1 MNKNEKQFIDNLA
14 KTEQLPWQD
23 FDNIDAA
30 RIPKLLSDVQLSEKN
45 TDGSYLEQPTLF
57 INNGIS
63 SIAVTTKTPYRSLV
77 PILDYLYST
86 IINQDGHIIF
96 ARNTQF
102 HILSELEL
110 GKHYKLGKG
119 NDFSSSEVIAI
130 INFIHSHFLI
140 YPPKFIKNFI
150 VAGSDFQIDFENME
164 VTNESIKENE
174 TYFKHFNRNF
184 KEVEALIPKYQQFLE
199 MVINDE
205 DSLHNARL
213 QPVYTMLVAMRLIS
227 KTRFFISKSGVRTGK
242 GLRHSIISSIFNT
255 KHVSLDGLNGMTS
268 DLAWSSFDG
277 GELLL
282 VTESGAITPSQERHL
297 KVLATET
304 VRSARGIGE
313 NYANI
318 NLTGVLTI
326 DSNEK
331 IYLSPDMN
339 SRVVNIAFRNRPKSE
354 SDNERESIFAP
365 FWKAFTTPNKLQVA
379 PKATSEAGLAALL
392 DSFYYWKENNYK
404 FDFHH
409 VEMSNFESGD
419 FDDVQ
424 LLIIETII
432 ETENDVVTKTG
443 NDTLQALL
451 NATYQGVN
459 KSERR
464 KSALAQ
470 IGTFETS
477 IKPKGKSKTARVIK
491 ISNQQRFD
499 KAVNAYKKLM
509 SEV

>member
-1 MNKNEKQFIDNLA
+1 MNKYVKQFFNNLA
-14 KTEQLPWQD
+14 KTKQLSWQD
-23 FDNIDAA
+23 FDNIDSA
-30 RIPKLLSDVQLSEKN
+30 RVPKLLSSVQILEKN
-45 TDGSYLEQPTLF
+45 SDGSYGEQPTLF

-63 SIAVTTKTPYRSLV
+63 SIAVITKAHYRPLV
-77 PILDYLYST
+77 PILDYLHGT
-86 IINQDGHIIF
+86 IVKQDGYLFFI
-96 ARNTQF
+96 RNSQF
-102 HILSELEL
+102 SILSEIEL
-110 GKHYKLGKG
+110 GKHYK
-119 NDFSSSEVIAI
+119 FSKKNEFSASEVIDI
-130 INFIHSHFLI
+130 INFIHSHI
-140 YPPKFIKNFI
+140 MIVPPKLIKSY
-150 VAGSDFQIDFENME
+150 VLAGSDFQIDFENKE
-164 VTNESIKENE
+164 VTNETIKENE
-174 TYFKHFNRNF
+174 TYFKYFNCNF
-184 KEVEALIPKYQQFLE
+184 KEVEVLIPKYQQFLE

-213 QPVYTMLVAMRLIS
+213 QPIYTMLVAMRLIS

-268 DLAWSSFDG
+268 DLAWASFDG

-354 SDNERESIFAP
+354 NDSERETIFAP
-365 FWKAFTTPNKLQVA
+365 FWKAFTTPSKLQVT
-379 PKATSEAGLAALL
+379 PKATTEAGLAALL

-404 FDFHH
+404 FDFHN
-409 VEMSNFESGD
+409 VEMDNFETGD

-424 LLIIETII
+424 LLIIETIL
-432 ETENDVVTKTG
+432 ETKTDFVIKSG
-443 NDTLQALL
+443 NDNLHALL
-451 NATYQGVN
+451 NTTYQGVN
-459 KSERR
+459 KAQRR

-470 IGTFETS
+470 IGTHETI
-477 IKPKGKSKTARVIK
+477 IKPNSESKSVRVVK
-491 ISNQQRFD
+491 IINQQRFD
-499 KAVNAYKKLM
+499 KAVEAYKKLTL
-509 SEV
+509 

>member
-1 MNKNEKQFIDNLA
+1 MNKTDEQFVDTLDKTKQLSW
-14 KTEQLPWQD
+14 ED
-23 FDNIDAA
+23 FNNINSAS
-30 RIPKLLSDVQLSEKN
+30 IPKILNGVQILEKN
-45 TDGSYLEQPTLF
+45 RDDSYDKQPTLF

-63 SIAVTTKTPYRSLV
+63 SVAVTTKISSRSSV
-77 PILDYLYST
+77 AILDFLHGT
-86 IINQDGHIIF
+86 IIKQDDYILF
-96 ARNTQF
+96 TRNDQF
-102 HILSELEL
+102 SILSELEL

-119 NDFSSSEVIAI
+119 NDFSASEVIDI
-130 INFIHSHFLI
+130 INFIHSHI
-140 YPPKFIKNFI
+140 MIVPPKFIKNFI
-150 VAGSDFQIDFENME
+150 IAGSDFQIDFENME
-164 VTNESIKENE
+164 VTNENIKENE
-174 TYFKHFNRNF
+174 TYFKHFNCNF
-184 KEVEALIPKYQQFLE
+184 REVEVLIPKYQQFLE
-199 MVINDE
+199 MVINDK

-213 QPVYTMLVAMRLIS
+213 QPIYTMLVAMRLIS
-227 KTRFFISKSGVRTGK
+227 KTHFFISKSGVRTGK

-268 DLAWSSFDG
+268 DLAWASFDG

-339 SRVVNIAFRNRPKSE
+339 SRVVNIAFRNRPKTE
-354 SDNERESIFAP
+354 NDNERETIFAP

-379 PKATSEAGLAALL
+379 PKATIEAGLAALL

-409 VEMSNFESGD
+409 VEMDNFETGG

-424 LLIIETII
+424 LLIIETIL
-432 ETENDVVTKTG
+432 ETKTDFVIKSG
-443 NDTLQALL
+443 NDNLHALL
-451 NATYQGVN
+451 NTTYQGVN
-459 KSERR
+459 KTQRR
-464 KSALAQ
+464 ESALAQ
-470 IGTFETS
+470 IGTHETI
-477 IKPKGKSKTARVIK
+477 IKPNSESKSIRVIK
-491 ISNQQRFD
+491 IINQQRFD
-499 KAVNAYKKLM
+499 KAIEAYKKLTL
-509 SEV
+509 

>member
-14 KTEQLPWQD
+14 KTKQLPWED
-23 FDNIDAA
+23 FDNINSAS
-30 RIPKLLSDVQLSEKN
+30 IPKVLNDVQILEKN
-45 TDGSYLEQPTLF
+45 SEGSYDEQPSLF

-63 SIAVTTKTPYRSLV
+63 SIAVTTKISSRSSV
-77 PILDYLYST
+77 AILDFLYGT
-86 IINQDGHIIF
+86 IIKQDNHIILT
-96 ARNTQF
+96 RNNQF
-102 HILSELEL
+102 YVLSELEL
-110 GKHYKLGKG
+110 GKHYKLRKG
-119 NDFSSSEVIAI
+119 NDFSASEVIDI
-130 INFIHSHFLI
+130 INFIHSHI
-140 YPPKFIKNFI
+140 MIVPPKFIKNFI
-150 VAGSDFQIDFENME
+150 IAGADFQIDFENME

-268 DLAWSSFDG
+268 DLAWASFDG

-354 SDNERESIFAP
+354 NDSERENIFAP
-365 FWKAFTTPNKLQVA
+365 FWEAFTTPSKLQVT
-379 PKATSEAGLAALL
+379 PKAITEAGLAALL

-404 FDFHH
+404 FDFHN
-409 VEMSNFESGD
+409 VEMDNFETGD

-424 LLIIETII
+424 LLIIETIL
-432 ETENDVVTKTG
+432 ETKTDFVIKSG
-443 NDTLQALL
+443 NDNLHTLL
-451 NATYQGVN
+451 NTTYQGVN
-459 KSERR
+459 KTERR

-470 IGTFETS
+470 IGTHETI
-477 IKPKGKSKTARVIK
+477 IKPNSESKSVRVIK
-491 ISNQQRFD
+491 IINQQRFD
-499 KAVNAYKKLM
+499 KAVEAYKKLTL
-509 SEV
+509 